1 MKKRLKHK
9 PSEINFERLIEK
21 CEKAAKRLNMTEQDF
36 LDKNLIPFYAD
47 KRKKRYQKALD
58 ESYMLIVDENDTRPI
73 GEQMI
78 AFMEHCKKLDKKF
91 GQKIVT
97 KNLQNPE

>member
-1 MKKRLKHK
+1 
-9 PSEINFERLIEK
+9 
-21 CEKAAKRLNMTEQDF
+21 
-36 LDKNLIPFYAD
+36 
-47 KRKKRYQKALD
+47 
-58 ESYMLIVDENDTRPI
+58 MLIVDENDTRPI